1 MEIKP
6 ITNKRKI
13 VIFKSDLNL
22 DKRNFKDWSD
32 MILNNSIIFLP
43 SWISYEVVEVD
54 DLRFVLSS
62 EHPENDKFD
71 RAKLLY
77 VDRDSSE
84 FLQKF
89 KEFLNEDDG
98 K

>member
-6 ITNKRKI
+6 INNKRKI

-32 MILNNSIIFLP
+32 KILNNSIIFLP

-54 DLRFVLSS
+54 DLRFVLSD

-77 VDRDSSE
+77 SGHVSDE

-89 KEFLNEDDG
+89 KEILNEDDG